1 MTQSLSKHGESEK
14 AHCDCVE
21 AGCPLHKYMGSNDL
35 CLANKGMSQQIDV
48 SVFVIMCYEVVART
62 NHGDGLK
69 TPNQE
74 QQEGG

>member
-1 MTQSLSKHGESEK
+1 
-14 AHCDCVE
+14 
-21 AGCPLHKYMGSNDL
+21 
-35 CLANKGMSQQIDV
+35 MSQQIDV